1 MKTKLCVLAI
11 FTASVLPLAADMTPD
26 QREFE
31 MRRLAANYAKNY
43 APYEWKRELFNYDM
57 LDITEWVRRARAAE
71 SDVEYFEV
79 AAQYVTSL
87 RDTHSSFALPSNFQA
102 SLGFHTDIYE
112 GKVMIDNIVRG
123 TLPVSRYPFDIGWE
137 LVSIDGVP
145 AEEMVRRIMP
155 FISAATPRTRAR
167 RAAQYI
173 ASRLQ
178 AVLPRAPEIG
188 DTATIVVRSPQG
200 EESSY
205 EIPWTKFFAPL
216 TTVGVVPSP
225 VFADRFSPFL
235 KSPGTPTPDEDVV
248 PLWYRALGDYR
259 NLADPNPTG
268 MVLNYGSL
276 SPIWALPTGFQRRL
290 GATGDAFFSGIYQA
304 EDRRI
309 GLIRIPNFG
318 PSSTATAMRQFE
330 TEIAFFQ
337 ANADG
342 LVIDVMRNNGGD
354 GCYAQELL
362 RRVIPY
368 QFQMMGFEM
377 RASNRL
383 VNTFS
388 NFLEVAK
395 RSGAPDWQIA
405 LHQAQ
410 LDAMVTANKENRG
423 RTGTLSVCG
432 PTIEQLPAAVVFTKP
447 IVMLIDDFSTSAADV
462 LPAIFQDAA
471 RGPLFGYRTNGA
483 GGAVAVFDEGVF
495 SEATPRVTLSL
506 MVRPKAVSVDGYPTT
521 NYIENVGVHPD
532 IPYDFMTVENLR
544 SGRRLFTDAFTR
556 AIVEHINGR

>member
-1 MKTKLCVLAI
+1 MKSNLSALIVFA
-11 FTASVLPLAADMTPD
+11 ASALPLAAGMTPD

-31 MRRLAANYAKNY
+31 IRRLAATYAKNY

-71 SDVEYFEV
+71 SDIEYFEV

-102 SLGFHTDIYE
+102 SLGFHTDIYD

-123 TLPVSRYPFDIGWE
+123 TLPASRYPFDIGWE

-155 FISAATPRTRAR
+155 FISSATPRTRAR
-167 RAAQYI
+167 RAAQFI
-173 ASRLQ
+173 GSRLQ
-178 AVLPRAPEIG
+178 SLIPRAPEIG
-188 DTATIVVRSPQG
+188 ETATIVVRSPQG

-205 EIPWTKFFAPL
+205 DIPWTKFFAPL
-216 TTVGVVPSP
+216 TTVGTVPSP

-235 KSPGTPTPDEDVV
+235 KLPDMPAPEEDVV
-248 PLWYRALGDYR
+248 PSWYRALGDYR
-259 NLADPNPTG
+259 NLADPDPTG
-268 MVLNYGSL
+268 TVLNYGSIN
-276 SPIWALPTGFQRRL
+276 PIWALPAGFQRRL
-290 GATGDAFFSGIYQA
+290 GGTGDFFFSGIYQS
-304 EDRRI
+304 ENRRI

-318 PSSTATAMRQFE
+318 PSSTANALRQFE
-330 TEIAFFQ
+330 TEIVFFQ
-337 ANADG
+337 ANTDG
-342 LVIDVMRNNGGD
+342 LIVDVTRNNGGD
-354 GCYAQELL
+354 SCYAQELL
-362 RRVIPY
+362 RRMIPY

-410 LDAMVTANKENRG
+410 LDAIVTANRENRG
-423 RTGTLSVCG
+423 RTGTLSICG
-432 PTIEQLPAAVVFTKP
+432 PTIEQLPAATVYTKP
-447 IVMLIDDFSTSAADV
+447 MIMLTDDFSTSAADLV
-462 LPAIFQDAA
+462 PAVFRDAG

-483 GGAVAVFDEGVF
+483 GGAVTVFDEGVF

-506 MVRPKAVSVDGYPTT
+506 MVRPRTTSVDGYPPT
-521 NYIENVGVHPD
+521 NYVENVGVHPD
-532 IPYDFMTVENLR
+532 IPFDFMTVDNLR
-544 SGRRLFTDAFTR
+544 SGRRLFTEAYTR
-556 AIVEHINGR
+556 AMVSHINGQ